1 MGLADDIINGNYDAK
16 KKIKKKNGE
25 SLADQIIN
33 RTYKPKTT
41 TSSKT
46 IKKEEEK
53 KDTWFKKSELYD
65 DDKGNAFT
73 DTVGTVGAT
82 VGDVGI
88 NLVKGVANV
97 GEGVG
102 DFLSYGVAE
111 IYDWAGNDTKANR
124 IRSNAQVGLMD
135 KVFSPAEEY
144 LDKYSV
150 LGEKSDSISQGLG
163 YVAGMTAVGYF
174 TGGVGVTATTFMNGM
189 SNGMTEALQSG
200 ASIEEARVYG
210 AISGVGEAVSELMF
224 GGLGKASGALGLSKG
239 IGEFDDMIIGGLT
252 KNIKNKMVKTVL
264 QSGLK
269 AGGEGL
275 EEVVSGLI
283 SSVGKKATY
292 MSDKKW
298 SEIRE
303 NENVAEQFWMGA
315 ITSAIAQGPSTLKSI
330 RNKTDYITGRT
341 ENEQKVYDSEVKS
354 RTDAKVRQA
363 TIEQAYNEQ
372 IKTYENLGIKIKDK
386 AKSVIMQKVEDAYD
400 NGTLEKYQ
408 LSKKELGEIENQIDT
423 DMQEGNISIDNIRSI
438 LGENVDV
445 KKDNLLMRSVYENE
459 QRYNSYKV
467 ETTDNEK
474 VNVLMQSAADAGMN
488 NTSKT
493 RKKVELIAKL
503 TKDTDRQYKFVS
515 PEQLSKMGYRE
526 DANGLIDKST
536 GEILINAKSGK
547 GIQAIVGH
555 ETTHIFDSK
564 TKGKGKHAAAE
575 YSKEYQAL
583 QDAAIEYAKA
593 IGIYES
599 KVGKITSAY
608 KNLLTNESQIKE
620 ELTAD
625 LVGDFLFNDEKF
637 IENLAV
643 KNRNIFQRIYDY
655 IKHAHI
661 MSKGT
666 EEEKAFEELKSKF
679 EKVYKTVGKTSNQ
692 ATKEGAK
699 YSFLG
704 EEVLK
709 NNKEAMNMLEQAKK
723 MREDNEDINYIR
735 QNTGWFK
742 ADDGNWKA
750 EINDS
755 NAKMKQKLEKNKTY
769 NLGDIL
775 DHETLYSLQP
785 AYRNIKVSTS
795 DIKSNGKYSRETSGI
810 TISNRILNDAKQ
822 LKSTLLHEIQHAT
835 QHAENWQGGT
845 NLKKAGSWEAYLN
858 NYGEKEAREVQNRM
872 NMTYEERMSKKPSNH
887 STIQYSL
894 SDIEEKYKDKTKYL
908 ILSEHE
914 KTNTISINNMVVK
927 EELRNQGIGQSILN
941 DVIEYANKN
950 NKVITL
956 TPTTEFNTQNR
967 LKKWYKANG
976 FVENKGRN
984 TDFLISDTMYKLPD
998 TGVKYSLTDNQGRK
1012 LSKEQQE
1019 YFKDSKIRD
1028 ENGNL
1033 LEVYHGSY
1041 TKDFTIFDINES
1053 DEDNVFGQGFYF
1065 TDNKMFAE
1073 NYAIGKEN
1081 IYEVYLNIKNP
1092 FEVTGENT
1100 YNLADAILEQDENAD
1115 IMDKD
1120 YGVVSTEKMT
1130 AWLKDNGYD
1139 GLKIDLNDSYYDSY
1153 YYVAFDS
1160 NQIKNVDNVNPTE
1173 NPDIRYS
1180 LTDNNGKKL
1189 SKEQQEYFKDSKVRD
1204 DDGKLLVMY
1213 HGSES
1218 KFNEFNSSINWFT
1231 DSEEYSNYYGR
1242 KENTIQKA
1250 LGIEAKKSKNTYKTY
1265 LDIKNP
1271 KVLGNIDGY
1280 INQDF
1285 DVEEF
1290 IEESDIS
1297 REDFNRLLEEYNTGK
1312 PEYEKAYRIYELTNS
1327 EVFKNYLIS
1336 QGYDGI
1342 KANEKGHTSYG
1353 VFNSNQIKNVDN
1365 IKPTSNPN
1373 IKYSLSEDISKR
1385 YDEIKDQ
1392 RDNLR
1397 KQLFELRQERHD
1409 IIETIPNYSIFKK
1422 YPELED
1428 IDKRMDDNV
1437 NLSKQ
1442 LYAEQEEIEAKI
1454 EEIKEQEK
1462 KGRIAREET
1471 EATPFKLAQ
1480 NRIIQETN
1488 PMLDDYHTGIRSV
1501 GDIRTWE
1508 EAMSDAEKDGD
1519 GYAWGDFTKEDA
1531 ERALKNNSITIYS
1544 SYPIKNGVF
1553 VSTSYIQAQQYA
1565 GGPGGRV
1572 YSKTIKPERV
1582 AWINVDEGQY
1592 ASVKPGD
1599 IKYSLSEDSK
1609 VPLEQRLSGDK
1620 LLDAQDLIEELSTV
1634 NANIDDKG
1642 YITLYHRTSKENADA
1657 IYKSGKMS
1665 AKEDGI
1671 FFSTSK
1677 EGENNSGYGEA
1688 IVEVKVPIEEVQ
1700 LDDIFADEA
1709 SVRIPLKNRNAVYDV
1724 SKYLVH
1730 NDTSLSLTNDTGITG
1745 DDIAVRDLL
1754 KEERVTIDEEVGKTP
1769 GAETLTVEDVLN
1781 QTPEEKEQGMKEKAK
1796 KYLSRSKTRFIEK
1809 IVNDFGTSK
1818 IANTKTLNSV
1828 VDRIREDI
1836 QNNGPLTKEKA
1847 DRYFDELYNNL
1858 VTIDTLYYDTYK
1870 DVKDNIRATKLY
1882 ISDAIKNDMSDYNDF
1897 RRRNMGTLVMTNDS
1911 NNLSVDSYY
1920 QEMSDLYPEL
1930 FPADIINPTDQLER
1944 IAEVAKDISK
1954 VERNVAA
1961 YNDIYEGPDYR
1972 DWARAEFDKNIN
1984 SFMNDM
1990 KLAERYNSATNETPK
2005 IGVDKQIVKN
2015 TYKQIP
2021 EAKKKYERALAKE
2034 LLTKED
2040 RVQVDRLL
2048 NNEIDI
2054 SQIPEGLNR
2063 KGIIN
2068 VATAKQEY
2076 DILQKVIKEYQDDI
2090 RNKRLEL
2097 AEEDI
2102 GDLNL
2107 WKDKK
2112 TGFRYSRETAIRNIY
2127 DVAPEAVADKVVNKY
2142 FRSYIEVNE
2151 KKVTDAINGYND
2163 RIKNLDIGT
2172 KNKYEIT
2179 FEGET
2184 KKVSESALVQ
2194 LLGEKKIS
2202 VDAIKESGANVTKI
2216 ENAVKEFRNIYNELI
2231 AQINESMLDN
2241 GYAPVE
2247 YRKDYF
2253 PHFTEETTDTMLG
2266 KAAKLLGIDITNREE
2281 LPTDIAGQT
2290 YKFKPGRTWF
2300 SSILQRT
2307 TDATDY
2313 DALKG
2318 FDKYVRGATDLIYH
2332 TGDIQNLRALS
2343 TVIRGSYNDAE
2354 IKNRVEEIKE
2364 STMSDLDKSMAIQD
2378 IYDKAKDKSHLSKF
2392 VEWLDN
2398 YTNLLAGKKAINDR
2412 GLEKELNRQMYKTMQ
2427 DIESR
2432 IAANAIGGNIG
2443 VSLTNFAPISQAWGE
2458 VKTTNLI
2465 NGIWQTMKASVGKD
2479 NSFASESQ
2487 FITRRRGTDTLSE
2500 TTLEKVTKPINSV
2513 LEFADKFTSEV
2524 IVRAR
2529 YNQNLQEGM
2538 SPELALQEADR
2549 YAAGLM
2555 ADRGRGALP
2564 TQFNNK
2570 NPISKMI
2577 NMFQVEV
2584 NNQWSYYTKDLPK
2597 HMKEKA
2603 NTNKTKIVADTAMA
2617 YTKIMVGAYLTN
2629 ELLGAIRGNST
2640 RVLPDPIY
2648 IIAELIKGLTDD
2660 DDENDD
2666 DTVIQTITEIA
2677 GNVPFVSLPATL
2689 FADSLGLDVGDIGRI
2704 SLSGAIPNIA
2714 DITSDL
2720 LNKDMTAGEKIK
2732 SIGGELLD
2740 TVGASL
2746 ILPYGGSQIK
2756 KTIKGLSLYANDL
2769 PGSYT
2774 DSGDLRYTVEEDV
2787 GSKLQAA
2794 IFGAYANPYAQD
2806 YIDSGFKTI
2815 KKDNI
2820 DEMVGL
2826 DMNSTEY
2833 RQFKSNLSK
2842 VSNTSDKNGYKQ
2854 YTDENGK
2861 VYWYDADSETMY
2873 DSSYKKTTLTEDD
2886 LIKTS
2891 KTEEALNFIN
2901 SSDLKDYQKDLAAN
2915 NLNKNSKKRIDM
2927 SEYGKY
2933 DSYDEYKY
2941 ARDYPEKYSVVS
2953 QIAPYDDYVRY
2964 KDDIADI
2971 KERYSTELGYD
2982 SDERKA
2988 AVQEYIN
2995 SLELSVEQKMML
3007 EKMAGGYSVKNY
3019 KNYIYNYLETLDLTD
3034 SEKYTIWEELFN

>member
-1 MGLADDIINGNYDAK
+1 MSLSEEYLEKRK
-16 KKIKKKNGE
+16 KKKTLSEQYLEKNKITDPF
-25 SLADQIIN
+25 LKD
-33 RTYKPKTT
+33 
-41 TSSKT
+41 
-46 IKKEEEK
+46 EEEDK
-53 KDTWFKKSELYD
+53 KISIKEDDQKWYEGWFKKSELYD
-65 DDKGNAFT
+65 DDKGNKFT
-73 DTVGTVGAT
+73 DTIGTVGAT
-82 VGDVGI
+82 VGDVGVNAAKSI
-88 NLVKGVANV
+88 VSI

-102 DFLSYGVAE
+102 DLVQYGVA
-111 IYDWAGNDTKANR
+111 DAVGFFGNESTANA
-124 IRSNAQVGLMD
+124 IRNRAKYNTTDSLFASTED
-135 KVFSPAEEY
+135 Y

-150 LGEKSDSISQGLG
+150 LDEKSDNIVQGLG
-163 YVAGMTAVGYF
+163 YVAGMTAVGF
-174 TGGVGVTATTFMNGM
+174 VTGGVGTTALTFTSSMGNNM
-189 SNGMTEALQSG
+189 SEALNSG
-200 ASIEEARVYG
+200 ATIDEARTYG
-210 AISGVGEAVSELMF
+210 AISGAAEALSELMF

-252 KNIKNKMVKTVL
+252 KNIKNKLAKTVI

-269 AGGEGL
+269 AGGEGF
-275 EEVVSGLI
+275 EEVVSGFI
-283 SSVGKKATY
+283 SGVAKRMTY
-292 MSDKKW
+292 MKEEQGDNFFETMANAW
-298 SEIRE
+298 N
-303 NENVAEQFWMGA
+303 NENLAEQFWMGA
-315 ITSAIAQGPSTLKSI
+315 LTSAIAQAPGKNGTIKSAI
-330 RNKTDYITGRT
+330 EGRDIITGRT

-354 RTDAKVRQA
+354 RTDAKVKQA

-372 IKTYENLGIKIKDK
+372 IKTYENLGIKMNKR
-386 AKSVIMQKVEDAYD
+386 AKSVLMQNVENAYE
-400 NGTLEKYQ
+400 NGTLETTE
-408 LSKKELGEIENQIDT
+408 LSKKELGEIEKQVDK
-423 DMQEGNISIDNIRSI
+423 DMQEGNISIDNIRGI
-438 LGENVDV
+438 LGENVDL

-459 QRYNSYKV
+459 QRYNSYQV

-488 NTSKT
+488 NTNKT

-503 TKDTDRQYKFVS
+503 TTDTDRQYKFVS
-515 PEQLSKMGYRE
+515 PEQLKQMGYRE

-536 GEILINAKSGK
+536 GEILINAHSNK

-564 TKGKGKHAAAE
+564 VKGKGQHAMSK
-575 YSKEYQAL
+575 YTKEYQAL

-608 KNLLTNESQIKE
+608 GNLLTNESQIKE

-643 KNRNIFQRIYDY
+643 KNRNVFQKIYDY
-655 IKHAHI
+655 IKHTYT
-661 MSKGT
+661 MMKGT

-692 ATKEGAK
+692 VAKEGAK

-723 MREDNEDINYIR
+723 MKKENKDINYIR

-742 ADDGNWKA
+742 AADGNWKA

-755 NAKMKQKLEKNKTY
+755 DAKMKHELEKNRTY

-775 DHETLYSLQP
+775 DHKTLYSLQP
-785 AYRNIKVSTS
+785 AYRNIKVTTR
-795 DIKSNGKYSRETSGI
+795 DIKANGIYHPKTSGI
-810 TISNRILNDAKQ
+810 SISNRIIKDVEQ

-845 NLKKAGSWEAYLN
+845 NLKKAGSWEAYKN
-858 NYGEKEAREVQNRM
+858 NYGEIEAREVQNRM
-872 NMTYEERMSKKPSNH
+872 DMSYEERMTKKPSIQ
-887 STIQYSL
+887 SKIQYSL
-894 SDIEEKYKDKTKYL
+894 SDNSSNIESLSDIQEKYKDKTKYL

-956 TPTTEFNTQNR
+956 TPTTEFNTQNK

-1019 YFKDSKIRD
+1019 YFKDSKVRD
-1028 ENGNL
+1028 EDGRL

-1041 TKDFTIFDINES
+1041 TKDFTIFDMNES
-1053 DEDNVFGQGFYF
+1053 DEDNVFGKGFYF
-1065 TDNKMFAE
+1065 TDNKKFAE

-1081 IYEVYLNIKNP
+1081 IYNVYLNIKNP

-1115 IMDKD
+1115 IMDED

-1130 AWLKDNGYD
+1130 EWLKNNGYD
-1139 GLKIDLNDSYYDSY
+1139 GLIIDLNDSYSYSY
-1153 YYVAFDS
+1153 YYVVFDS
-1160 NQIKNVDNVNPTE
+1160 NQIKNVDNLNPTE

-1180 LTDNNGKKL
+1180 LSKDGKMIDNSTNEEVKLEASDTGTHGTLMAIHNLTADKLKGVLDIGGFPIPSIAITKDFNSNAHYGDISIIFDKETINPERSENKVYSRDAYTPRVPKTVNKINMNGLKEVAAKLNTSSSVLEANEFNATTLDEAVENIKWGYNIAENYVKDNDIKYETAYKEKSYTLSRLSNKELQEYIIKNDITAEELLNNSELLNEFKNIAVSNYADLPLAAKERILNNIDRIILKPGFAQDLQDIKDGITQEVDEYETRKNMKKAVDGKEYNEYVRNLISPAFENNKYIRNNKSYYTNNGYPRSFEQL
-1189 SKEQQEYFKDSKVRD
+1189 YDEYNIDNIVAIMKELNDT
-1204 DDGKLLVMY
+1204 
-1213 HGSES
+1213 GSES
-1218 KFNEFNSSINWFT
+1218 KMFVGIPEIAANASKRFKSIEEIKNNEYMLKNIG
-1231 DSEEYSNYYGR
+1231 DEEYSNILKEYTTKLQELSEEAVKR
-1242 KENTIQKA
+1242 KDGNYDNYFSQKDSYAEA
-1250 LGIEAKKSKNTYKTY
+1250 LGEVARKIAEGKKVTTKGVTSIMKKRYFDVTENEAKQIIDFLHELQNIPTNYFEAKPQRAIGFNEVQAVVIPNNTDSQLKQQLIDRGLNVIEYDSNTEGDRQSKINELDEYKFS
-1265 LDIKNP
+1265 
-1271 KVLGNIDGY
+1271 LGN
-1280 INQDF
+1280 
-1285 DVEEF
+1285 
-1290 IEESDIS
+1290 
-1297 REDFNRLLEEYNTGK
+1297 
-1312 PEYEKAYRIYELTNS
+1312 
-1327 EVFKNYLIS
+1327 
-1336 QGYDGI
+1336 
-1342 KANEKGHTSYG
+1342 HT
-1353 VFNSNQIKNVDN
+1353 
-1365 IKPTSNPN
+1365 T
-1373 IKYSLSEDISKR
+1373 
-1385 YDEIKDQ
+1385 
-1392 RDNLR
+1392 
-1397 KQLFELRQERHD
+1397 
-1409 IIETIPNYSIFKK
+1409 
-1422 YPELED
+1422 
-1428 IDKRMDDNV
+1428 
-1437 NLSKQ
+1437 
-1442 LYAEQEEIEAKI
+1442 
-1454 EEIKEQEK
+1454 
-1462 KGRIAREET
+1462 
-1471 EATPFKLAQ
+1471 
-1480 NRIIQETN
+1480 
-1488 PMLDDYHTGIRSV
+1488 
-1501 GDIRTWE
+1501 
-1508 EAMSDAEKDGD
+1508 
-1519 GYAWGDFTKEDA
+1519 
-1531 ERALKNNSITIYS
+1531 
-1544 SYPIKNGVF
+1544 
-1553 VSTSYIQAQQYA
+1553 
-1565 GGPGGRV
+1565 
-1572 YSKTIKPERV
+1572 
-1582 AWINVDEGQY
+1582 
-1592 ASVKPGD
+1592 
-1599 IKYSLSEDSK
+1599 
-1609 VPLEQRLSGDK
+1609 
-1620 LLDAQDLIEELSTV
+1620 
-1634 NANIDDKG
+1634 
-1642 YITLYHRTSKENADA
+1642 
-1657 IYKSGKMS
+1657 
-1665 AKEDGI
+1665 
-1671 FFSTSK
+1671 
-1677 EGENNSGYGEA
+1677 
-1688 IVEVKVPIEEVQ
+1688 
-1700 LDDIFADEA
+1700 
-1709 SVRIPLKNRNAVYDV
+1709 
-1724 SKYLVH
+1724 
-1730 NDTSLSLTNDTGITG
+1730 ITG

-1754 KEERVTIDEEVGKTP
+1754 KQERATIDEEVGKTP

-1781 QTPEEKEQGMKEKAK
+1781 QTPEERQQGMKEKAK

-1809 IVNDFGTSK
+1809 IVDDFGTSK

-1836 QNNGPLTKEKA
+1836 QNNGALTKEKA
-1847 DRYFDELYNNL
+1847 DSYFNELYNNL

-1882 ISDAIKNDMSDYNDF
+1882 ISDAIKSDITDYNDF

-1930 FPADIINPTDQLER
+1930 FPDTIVNPTDQLER

-1972 DWARAEFDKNIN
+1972 DWARAEFDRDVNAFAADI
-1984 SFMNDM
+1984 
-1990 KLAERYNSATNETPK
+1990 KLAERYNSATNETLK
-2005 IGVDKQIVKN
+2005 IGVDKDIVKN
-2015 TYKQIP
+2015 SYKQIP
-2021 EAKKKYERALAKE
+2021 AAKKAYEKVLAKE

-2063 KGIIN
+2063 KGI
-2068 VATAKQEY
+2068 VAVAKAKQEY
-2076 DILQKVIKEYQDDI
+2076 DILQKVIKEHQDDI
-2090 RNKRLEL
+2090 RHKRLKL

-2102 GDLNL
+2102 GNIDS

-2112 TGFRYSRETAIRNIY
+2112 TGFRYSRETPIRNIY
-2127 DVAPEAVADKVVNKY
+2127 DVAPKEVADRIANKY

-2151 KKVTDAINGYND
+2151 KKVVDTIKGYND
-2163 RIKNLDIGT
+2163 RIRALDIGT
-2172 KNKYEIT
+2172 KNKYKIT
-2179 FEGET
+2179 VGEET
-2184 KKVSESALVQ
+2184 KKVSESALIQ

-2202 VDAIKESGANVTKI
+2202 IDTIKDSGADVTKI
-2216 ENAVKEFRNIYNELI
+2216 ERAVNTFRGIYNELI
-2231 AQINESMLDN
+2231 EQINESMLDN
-2241 GYAPVE
+2241 GYAPME

-2281 LPTDIAGQT
+2281 LPTDIAGQS

-2300 SSILQRT
+2300 GNMLQRT
-2307 TDATDY
+2307 TDVTDY

-2343 TVIRGSYNDAE
+2343 TVIRGSYDDAE

-2364 STMSDLDKSMAIQD
+2364 STMSDLDKSIAIQD
-2378 IYDKAKDKSHLSKF
+2378 IYEKAKDKSHLSKF

-2427 DIESR
+2427 DVESR
-2432 IAANAIGGNIG
+2432 IAANTIGGNIG
-2443 VSLTNFAPISQAWGE
+2443 VSLTNFAAIAQAWGE

-2465 NGIWQTMKASVGKD
+2465 NGIWNTMKASVGKD
-2479 NSFASESQ
+2479 SSFASESQ
-2487 FITRRRGTDTLSE
+2487 FITRRRGADTLVE
-2500 TTLEKVTKPINSV
+2500 TTVDKVTKPINTV
-2513 LEFADKFTSEV
+2513 LEFADKFSSEV

-2538 SPELALQEADR
+2538 SPELALEEADR
-2549 YAAGLM
+2549 FAAGLM

-2564 TQFNNK
+2564 TQFSNK
-2570 NPISKMI
+2570 NPISKLI

-2584 NNQWSYYTKDLPK
+2584 NNQWSYYIKDLPK
-2597 HMKEKA
+2597 NIREKA
-2603 NTNKTKIVADTAMA
+2603 NDNKAKIVADTAMA

-2666 DTVIQTITEIA
+2666 DAVIGAITEIA
-2677 GNVPFVSLPATL
+2677 GNVPFVSLPATI
-2689 FADSLGLDVGDIGRI
+2689 FADSFGLDVGDIGRI
-2704 SLSGAIPNIA
+2704 SVSGAIPNVA
-2714 DITSDL
+2714 DITSDVV
-2720 LNKDMTAGEKIK
+2720 NMINGEKTVGEGLK
-2732 SIGGELLD
+2732 SIGGELAD

-2746 ILPYGGSQIK
+2746 LLPYGGSQIK
-2756 KTIKGLSLYANDL
+2756 KTVKGLSLYANDL

-2774 DSGDLRYTVEEDV
+2774 DSGDLRYTVEDDV
-2787 GSKLQAA
+2787 GSKVQAA

-2806 YIDSGFKTI
+2806 YVDSGYKSI

-2833 RQFKSNLSK
+2833 RQFKSDLSK

-2854 YTDENGK
+2854 YLDDNGQ
-2861 VYWYDADSETMY
+2861 VYWYDTESETMY
-2873 DSSYKKTTLTEDD
+2873 DSEYTKTTLTEDD
-2886 LIKTS
+2886 LVKVS
-2891 KTEEALNFIN
+2891 KKEEALNFIN
-2901 SSDLKDYQKDLAAN
+2901 SSDLTDAQKNLVAN
-2915 NLNKNSKKRIDM
+2915 NLNKNSKKQIDM

-2964 KDDIADI
+2964 KEDIAAI
-2971 KERYSTELGYD
+2971 KEVYSTEAGYD

-2988 AVQEYIN
+2988 VVQEYIKG
-2995 SLELSVEQKMML
+2995 LYLDTEQKMML
-3007 EKMAGGYSVKNY
+3007 EKMAGGYSIKNY
-3019 KNYIYNYLETLDLTD
+3019 KNYIYNYLESTGLTD